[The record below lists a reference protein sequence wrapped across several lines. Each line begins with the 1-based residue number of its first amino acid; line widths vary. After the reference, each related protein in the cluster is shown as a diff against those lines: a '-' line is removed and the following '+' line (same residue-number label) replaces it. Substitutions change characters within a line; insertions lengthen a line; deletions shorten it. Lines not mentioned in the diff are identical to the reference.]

1 MNILRRHVR
10 LWATAWLVLQAAS
23 LSAFVPRD
31 CCAAHRPAVAKQTCH
46 EVAPKAH
53 CPMRAADGKPCPMH
67 RAPEPAAR
75 HGDGTQD
82 HGTHADHDVMDNRSD
97 GRPAPERRC
106 VIGGTCQGP
115 TFALVLSNPGLLP
128 DGAVRMPQLAI
139 AEPLGVVRSTP
150 LARFQPPDPRPPR
163 A

>member
-1 MNILRRHVR
+1 MTILRRHVR

-31 CCAAHRPAVAKQTCH
+31 CCAAHRPEVAKPSCH
-46 EVAPKAH
+46 EVAPQSH

-67 RAPEPAAR
+67 RAPETAVHEGHGS
-75 HGDGTQD
+75 HGD
-82 HGTHADHDVMDNRSD
+82 HDAAGDPTDDR
-97 GRPAPERRC
+97 RAPERRC

-115 TFALVLSNPGLLP
+115 TFALILSNPGLVP
-128 DGAVRMPQLAI
+128 DATVTMPQLAI
-139 AEPLGVVRSTP
+139 VEPASVFDRTP
-150 LARFQPPDPRPPR
+150 RAGFQPPHPRPPR